1 MSRPP
6 ERDDLDA
13 LLDPLIGFAQGQLR
27 KVGEFYP
34 FGCTMAGDG
43 QIALTGAHT
52 GDEHPDSQQVIDLLA
67 GGMRAQAL
75 SGEIRAAGICY
86 DTRLRLP
93 QGGSTDAIAMSLE
106 HALGDRVLVVMPY
119 SKGRF
124 SGFTFGQLVA
134 MEPPDARVFVRARGM
149 SQPVE

>member
-1 MSRPP
+1 VSRPP

-13 LLDPLIGFAQGQLR
+13 LLDPLIGFAQGQLQ

-34 FGCTMAGDG
+34 FGCTMSNDG
-43 QIALTGAHT
+43 QIAMSGADT
-52 GDEHPDSQQVIDLLA
+52 GDEHPQSQEVIDLLA
-67 GGMRAQAL
+67 AGMRAQAE
-75 SGEIRAAGICY
+75 SGTIRAAGICY

-93 QGGSTDAIAMSLE
+93 DGASTEAIAMSLE

-124 SGFTFGQLVA
+124 SGWKFGDIAAL
-134 MEPPDARVFVRARGM
+134 EPPPARVFASPRFT
-149 SQPVE
+149 